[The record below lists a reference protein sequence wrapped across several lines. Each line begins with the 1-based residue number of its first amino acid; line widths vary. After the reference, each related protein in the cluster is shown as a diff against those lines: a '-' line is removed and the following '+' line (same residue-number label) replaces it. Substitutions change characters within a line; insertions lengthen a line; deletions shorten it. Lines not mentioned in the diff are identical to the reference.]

1 MVSGLNKIR
10 GMMYRLDEGYRQS
23 VLLEDYDDFT
33 KRWIDELNGI
43 YKKDGSYGKKLY
55 HSAGMH
61 TDMSPEDV
69 IRSICQN
76 GLSVNSAN
84 DGDGIGKCIW
94 FSDNFSDYGEK
105 GWFVVSIE
113 LTGENK
119 VMFELGYDGHNGYAQ
134 KDIPFNYLTVEV
146 VPIIR
151 YWMGFLTNVD
161 AESDFYKK
169 HDKSMVDVIIK
180 IANQFPNKEVV
191 MYPDAWDYSGIPYDM
206 SVIEGIKNIKI
217 ENLGLNK

>member
-61 TDMSPEDV
+61 TNMSPEDV

-84 DGDGIGKCIW
+84 DGDSIGKCIW

-119 VMFELGYDGHNGYAQ
+119 VMFELGYDGHNGYAR

-151 YWMGFLTNVD
+151 YW
-161 AESDFYKK
+161 
-169 HDKSMVDVIIK
+169 SMVDVIIK

-206 SVIEGIKNIKI
+206 SVIEEIKNIKI